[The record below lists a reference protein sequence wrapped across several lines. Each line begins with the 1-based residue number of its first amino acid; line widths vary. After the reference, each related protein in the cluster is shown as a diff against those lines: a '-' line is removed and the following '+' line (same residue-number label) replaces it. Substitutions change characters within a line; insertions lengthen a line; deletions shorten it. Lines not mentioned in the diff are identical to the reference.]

1 MANQVASP
9 VDGVVVVQDPDQRMT
24 WWAMDQLYLGAEGRN
39 KYVGKVG
46 DYVIDRSI
54 PWQPKVYVI
63 TAISDLLVATF
74 RLV

>member
-39 KYVGKVG
+39 KIGRAHV
-46 DYVIDRSI
+46 
-54 PWQPKVYVI
+54 
-63 TAISDLLVATF
+63 
-74 RLV
+74 